1 MIDLKNTL
9 LLGHRGARGEALEN
23 TFSGFEHAQHL
34 NIKGLVGVE
43 FDVQLSADGHLIVFH
58 DDTLQRM
65 CGQQARVD
73 QLNLAEIQRHSQ
85 FGHQIMTLEQVTPLL
100 NGFTDIELEIKT
112 HDRTDYTKLV
122 KALTRNLIDSP
133 LAKLPIVLTSFDVEL
148 HARVQRSTLLKHIPR
163 GLLIREPKL
172 LKQAPNTALQL
183 DCVQLGIHYP
193 LISRAVIEH
202 SHRYGLPVSAWT
214 VNDIDTIKQL
224 IVWQVD
230 VIITD
235 YPSHL
240 LLN

>member
-1 MIDLKNTL
+1 MINFKNTL

-23 TFSGFEHAQHL
+23 TFSGFEYTQRL
-34 NIKGLVGVE
+34 NTQGLAGVE

-85 FGHQIMTLEQVTPLL
+85 FGHQIITLGQVAPLL
-100 NGFTDIELEIKT
+100 KGFTDIELEIKT
-112 HDRTDYTKLV
+112 HDRTDYAKLV
-122 KALTRNLIDSP
+122 QALARNLIDSP

-148 HARVQRSTLLKHIPR
+148 HARLQRHPLLKHISR
-163 GLLIREPKL
+163 GLLIRTPEVL
-172 LKQAPNTALQL
+172 MTAPNTALQL
-183 DCVQLGIHYP
+183 GCIQLGIHYP
-193 LISRAVIEH
+193 LISRAVIKH

-224 IVWQVD
+224 IAWQAD

-240 LLN
+240 LLG